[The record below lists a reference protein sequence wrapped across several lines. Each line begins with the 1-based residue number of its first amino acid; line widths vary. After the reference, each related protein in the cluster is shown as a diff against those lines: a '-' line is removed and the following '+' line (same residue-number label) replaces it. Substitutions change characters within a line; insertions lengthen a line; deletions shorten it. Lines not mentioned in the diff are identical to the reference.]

1 MDYNT
6 KFPEHASGSRR
17 LIESEL
23 QPGENIVWL
32 GQPMPGFTTIRSF
45 TIMFIAIPSVVFAV
59 VWMISVVKIL
69 SGLKDI
75 ENGLLLYIPLAV
87 LPVLLFSAAM
97 ALVPWLLRRL
107 SRDTY
112 YVITDRRAIII
123 QTTFRLIKISFGPSQ
138 LQALSVRHRPD
149 GSGDII
155 FTAGQP
161 RARTSGRIGFYS
173 VGFYS
178 VRNIP
183 EVEGLLMDLAKKPDQ
198 PNADR

>member
-1 MDYNT
+1 MRNSMDYNT
-6 KFPEHASGSRR
+6 KFPEHAPGSRR
-17 LIESEL
+17 FTGSEL
-23 QPGENIVWL
+23 EPGENIVWV

-45 TIMFIAIPSVVFAV
+45 TIMFIAIPSVLFAV

-75 ENGLLLYIPLAV
+75 ENGLLLYIPLVV
-87 LPVLLFSAAM
+87 LPVLLFGAAM
-97 ALVPWLLRRL
+97 ALVPWLFRRL

-112 YVITDRRAIII
+112 YVITDRRAIIS
-123 QTTFRLIKISFGPSQ
+123 QTTFRLIKISFRPSQ
-138 LQALSVRHRPD
+138 LQALSVRHLPD

-155 FTAGQP
+155 FTARLP
-161 RARTSGRIGFYS
+161 RARTSRGIGFYS
-173 VGFYS
+173 I
-178 VRNIP
+178 RNVA

>member
-1 MDYNT
+1 
-6 KFPEHASGSRR
+6 
-17 LIESEL
+17 
-23 QPGENIVWL
+23 
-32 GQPMPGFTTIRSF
+32 
-45 TIMFIAIPSVVFAV
+45 
-59 VWMISVVKIL
+59 MISVVKIL